1 MTDPT
6 ESLDPRL
13 NAFRDDLADAALE
26 GRVEAA
32 RFVEGRP
39 AQVRMGA
46 ASLRRAPE
54 LDAPQD
60 SQLLSGEMVTVFE
73 EDAGEEG
80 GWAWVQNWSDRYV
93 GYVAA
98 LALTAE
104 TRPAT
109 HSVRVLRTP
118 VYPEPDLKTPVID
131 WLSMSGQVTVAEERG
146 RYSELADGGWVFTG
160 HLAEAGVAAPDY
172 VATARAFLGTP
183 YLWGGKESLGLDCS
197 GLVQVALH
205 RAGLPCLRDTPHQEG
220 DENLGQALP
229 PDTLPEYGDLIF
241 WKGHVAFALDAE
253 TVLHATGGPMLTVI
267 EPLADIDA
275 RARAESGGG
284 ITVVRRL

>member
-1 MTDPT
+1 MTDAPPET
-6 ESLDPRL
+6 PLDPRL

-26 GRVEAA
+26 GRVEAR

-39 AQVRMGA
+39 AQVAVGVA
-46 ASLRRAPE
+46 ALRRRPE
-54 LDAPQD
+54 LEAPQD
-60 SQLLSGEMVTVFE
+60 TQLLSGEMVTVFE
-73 EDAGEEG
+73 TQD

-98 LALTAE
+98 PALTAE

-118 VYPEPDLKTPVID
+118 VYPEPDLKTPVFD
-131 WLSMSGQVTVAEERG
+131 WLTMSGQAAVVGESG
-146 RYSELADGGWVFTG
+146 KYSELATGGWVFTA
-160 HLAEAGVAAPDY
+160 HLAEAGETAPDF

-205 RAGLPCLRDTPHQEG
+205 CAGYHCLRDTPHQEG
-220 DENLGQALP
+220 DASLGQALP
-229 PDTLPEYGDLIF
+229 PDTTPVYGDLIF
-241 WKGHVAFALDAE
+241 WKGHVAFALDAA

-284 ITVVRRL
+284 ITTVRRL